1 MVDMTYMLL
10 RELRS
15 IKGNHETMMNLLEEL
30 ADNLELFQSM
40 CDDISCQ
47 IEDLEDHF
55 PAIKKPVGTERQELL
70 CLIPMMMNQ
79 IASWMN
85 TLN

>member
-15 IKGNHETMMNLLEEL
+15 IKGNHETMMNMLEEL
-30 ADNLELFQSM
+30 SDNLELFQSM
-40 CDDISCQ
+40 CDDISDQ

-55 PAIKKPVGTERQELL
+55 PTIKKSMETER
-70 CLIPMMMNQ
+70 
-79 IASWMN
+79 
-85 TLN
+85 